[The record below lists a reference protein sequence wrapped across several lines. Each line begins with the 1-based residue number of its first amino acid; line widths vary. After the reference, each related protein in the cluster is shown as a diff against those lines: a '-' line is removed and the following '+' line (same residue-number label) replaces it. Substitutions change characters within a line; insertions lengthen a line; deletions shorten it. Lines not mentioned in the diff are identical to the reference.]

1 MRWLFYFSFLIPLIL
16 CADMEEHLKKVDRTH
31 SNWQKTSMPHIDFIY
46 MINLDQR
53 PEKWNSSIEQLAPY
67 GITPCRFSAVNGWEL
82 SLEAINDVG
91 LVLSPEMDQGFM
103 ATTYPDADFQPRHE
117 PLEQIGRSYFCHCMA
132 RGTIGIALSH
142 ISILQDAYEQGYE
155 TIWVM
160 EDDIYVIKD
169 PRLLSDLIIHLDET
183 VGYDNWDILF
193 TDRDMRRSDGSYNP
207 CYWAARR
214 PDITE
219 GMKKNDYW
227 TRTPVNKTFWKI
239 GARYGAH
246 SMIIRKSGI
255 KKLLAHFKAHQIY
268 LPYDL
273 EFILPLGIQLYAVE
287 EDIVTNLPKALSD
300 NGGPNYLNKK
310 E

>member
-1 MRWLFYFSFLIPLIL
+1 
-16 CADMEEHLKKVDRTH
+16 MEDHLRKVDRACCADVAH
-31 SNWQKTSMPHIDFIY
+31 SLPPIDFIY
-46 MINLDQR
+46 MINLDER
-53 PEKWNSSIEQLAPY
+53 PEKWKMSIDQLAPY
-67 GITPCRFSAVNGWEL
+67 GITPCRFSAVNGWKL

-91 LVLSPEMDQGFM
+91 LLLSPEMEQGFM
-103 ATTYPDADFQPRHE
+103 ATTYLHPDLEPQHE
-117 PLEQIGRSYFCHCMA
+117 PLEKMGRSYFCHCMA

-160 EDDIYVIKD
+160 EDDIQVVQD
-169 PRLLSDLIIHLDET
+169 PCLLAERIADLDKAVGSDH
-183 VGYDNWDILF
+183 WDVLF
-193 TDRDMRRSDGSYNP
+193 TDRDMLRSDGSYNP
-207 CYWAARR
+207 CHWAARR

-227 TRTPVNKTFWKI
+227 TRTAINDTFWKI

-255 KKLLAHFKAHQIY
+255 KKLLMHFKAHQIY

-273 EFILPLGIQLYAVE
+273 EFILPLGIQLYAVHD
-287 EDIVTNLPKALSD
+287 DIVTNLPKALSD

-310 E
+310 EDK

>member
-1 MRWLFYFSFLIPLIL
+1 MKGVFYISFLIPFLLFACIE
-16 CADMEEHLKKVDRTH
+16 DHLKKVDRTQCF
-31 SNWQKTSMPHIDFIY
+31 SEANSMRHIDFIY

-53 PEKWNSSIEQLAPY
+53 PEKWKLSTDQLRPY
-67 GITPCRFSAVNGWEL
+67 GIIPCRFSAVNGWEL

-91 LVLSPEMDQGFM
+91 LTLSPEMDRGFM
-103 ATTYPDADFQPRHE
+103 ATTYLHPDLQPQHE

-160 EDDIYVIKD
+160 EDDIQVIKD
-169 PRLLSDLIIHLDET
+169 PHLLSDLIAELDAT
-183 VGYDNWDILF
+183 LGQGNWDVLF
-193 TDRDMRRSDGSYNP
+193 TDRDMLRSDGSYNP
-207 CYWAARR
+207 CHWAARR
-214 PDITE
+214 PDITD

-227 TRTPVNKTFWKI
+227 TRTPVNGTFWKI

-246 SMIIRKSGI
+246 SMIIRRSGI
-255 KKLLAHFKAHQIY
+255 KKLLMHFKAHQIY

-273 EFILPLGIQLYAVE
+273 EFILPLGIQLYALQDDV
-287 EDIVTNLPKALSD
+287 ITNLPKALSD
-300 NGGPNYLNKK
+300 NGGPNYLTK